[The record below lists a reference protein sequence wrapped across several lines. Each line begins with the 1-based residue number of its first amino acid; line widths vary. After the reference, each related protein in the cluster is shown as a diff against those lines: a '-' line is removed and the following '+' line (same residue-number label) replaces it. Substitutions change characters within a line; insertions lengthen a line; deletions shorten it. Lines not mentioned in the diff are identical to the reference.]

1 MENSQDEIQARLK
14 NDILLEVALEE
25 ADEKDRDETG
35 WAETLAIFIESG
47 KSEIEHQIWREKK
60 LGPLLMGWLQLV
72 DSGLNQSPRSL
83 GTVAL
88 VNEWGEDEQYEHLE
102 FSPIRASR
110 TQIEVDIAK
119 WYLRNLEINNFA
131 YPGCANDSM
140 QELLGPEVAY
150 LYWQNKNK
158 QPFLAAQIGDK
169 TNTLEGS
176 KGAKPGPVQIKS
188 INKKTEQKRYMKLR
202 PDELEEKQ
210 ALTRKDVVKHAYPDL
225 RNSSNVINQNVE
237 VRIEQLGRALSD
249 QASRAKRDY
258 KELND
263 GELELPIR
271 LYTKRGGAWDQ
282 YALTHAGKRG
292 EGNKYGIIKAS
303 LSTDQ
308 S

>member
-1 MENSQDEIQARLK
+1 MENSQDEIQAKLK
-14 NDILLEVALEE
+14 PSILLEVALEE
-25 ADEKDRDETG
+25 EDEKDRNETS

-47 KSEIEHQIWREKK
+47 KSGIEHHIWRENK

-72 DSGLNQSPRSL
+72 DSDLNQSPRSL

-88 VNEWGEDEQYEHLE
+88 VNEWGEDEQYEHLK

-119 WYLRNLEINNFA
+119 WYLKNLESNNFA
-131 YPGCANDSM
+131 YPGCENDPM
-140 QELLGPEVAY
+140 QELGSEVAF
-150 LYWQNKNK
+150 LLRTFGT
-158 QPFLAAQIGDK
+158 PPTLAAQIDDKAKLTEESKRAKPKK
-169 TNTLEGS
+169 TNST
-176 KGAKPGPVQIKS
+176 
-188 INKKTEQKRYMKLR
+188 NKKTEQNKYMKLSL
-202 PDELEEKQ
+202 DDLEEKHD
-210 ALTRKDVVKHAYPDL
+210 LTREDVVKHAYPDL

-249 QASRAKRDY
+249 QASRAKRKF

-263 GELELPIR
+263 GKLEHPIR

-282 YALTHAGKRG
+282 YALTYVGRPG